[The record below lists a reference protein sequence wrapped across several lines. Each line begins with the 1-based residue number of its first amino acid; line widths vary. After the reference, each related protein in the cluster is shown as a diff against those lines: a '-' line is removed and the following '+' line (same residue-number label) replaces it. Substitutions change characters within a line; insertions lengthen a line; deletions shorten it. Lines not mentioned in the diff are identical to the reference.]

1 MVMYYKCVLDIS
13 LMSLSIMSSL
23 SNYYERYRAVHLL
36 SSSFLILLCLVQA
49 VTFRSVDE
57 TLL

>member
-1 MVMYYKCVLDIS
+1 MYYKCVPDIS

-23 SNYYERYRAVHLL
+23 SNYYESYRAVHLL
-36 SSSFLILLCLVQA
+36 SSSSLILLCLVQA